1 MKVATIFTVLTALF
15 LFAAGSVLAAEKGK
29 PQTRCPLMGGEINKE
44 VFVDH
49 EGQRIYF
56 CCPSCIPNFNKDPA
70 GYLKKMKEQG
80 ILPEK
85 TPKPQ
90 TRCPVM
96 GGEIN
101 KDVFVDHQGK
111 RVYFCCDQCTAKFK
125 EDPAGYI
132 KKLEDQGITVENTP
146 GLERH
151 LRGASEGEKHQHQH

>member
-56 CCPSCIPNFNKDPA
+56 CCPGCIP
-70 GYLKKMKEQG
+70 
-80 ILPEK
+80 
-85 TPKPQ
+85 
-90 TRCPVM
+90 
-96 GGEIN
+96 
-101 KDVFVDHQGK
+101 
-111 RVYFCCDQCTAKFK
+111 KFK